1 MATTPRDDIDA
12 LGDGSSRALVDQLAD
27 TAMAFRRLAAT
38 RFELIDRLRRA
49 AEIETGATWCDPD
62 DLAWRDLRAEVA
74 AAIHVHEKTAHADIE
89 LARRLVHDFATT
101 LDGMRVGIVP
111 ETHARIL
118 VEHSAGL
125 APDLW
130 STYEAE
136 LLPFAGRLV
145 RSRFEKLA
153 REVRASLDPEALIER
168 HRQALAE
175 RRIAVE
181 AAPDGMAWFGAL
193 LPAEDAIGAHA
204 AVSGIARGL
213 MVEGETRTP
222 SQVAADVFR
231 DLLLDATGLSP
242 SAEPGTAPTV
252 SPGARRGLRPEVL
265 IHVPVLTAMGK
276 SDDAASLDG
285 YGPIDAETA
294 RQLCA
299 DAPGFLRILTDP
311 EDGATLSFGRTTY
324 RVPTELKRYLR
335 MRDEVCRFVGCTRS
349 AAHCDIDHTVP
360 WAEDGETVEANLAH
374 LCRGH
379 HRLKG
384 RNRWKIRHDPGGVL
398 KWTSPTGRIYETQP
412 ATRPVA
418 RRGSRI
424 GAPPRAMTEWLLSN
438 AAPDAEH
445 PGF

>member
-1 MATTPRDDIDA
+1 MTTTPRDGTGGRADE
-12 LGDGSSRALVDQLAD
+12 SSRALVDRIAE
-27 TAMAFRRLAAT
+27 TAAESRRIAAV
-38 RFELIDRLRRA
+38 RFELIDQLRLE

-74 AAIHVHEKTAHADIE
+74 AAMHVHEKTAHTDIE
-89 LARRLVHDFATT
+89 LARRLVHDFAAT
-101 LDGMRVGIVP
+101 LEGMRGGIVL
-111 ETHARIL
+111 EVHARIL

-125 APDLW
+125 APDQW

-136 LLPFAGRLV
+136 LLPFAGLLV

-153 REVRASLDPEALIER
+153 REVRASLDPEAMIER
-168 HRQALAE
+168 HRQALTE
-175 RRIAVE
+175 RRVAVE
-181 AAPDGMAWFGAL
+181 AAPDGMAWIGAL
-193 LPAEDAIGAHA
+193 LSAEDAIGAHA

-213 MVEGETRTP
+213 MVDGETRTRA
-222 SQVAADVFR
+222 QVEADVLR
-231 DLLLDATGLSP
+231 DLLLDATGLTP
-242 SAEPGTAPTV
+242 SALTGAAPIA

-265 IHVPVLTAMGK
+265 VHVPVLTAMGK
-276 SDDAASLDG
+276 SDDAASLEG

-294 RQLCA
+294 RQLCV

-311 EDGATLSFGRTTY
+311 EDGAALSFGRTTY

-335 MRDEVCRFVGCTRS
+335 VRDEVCRFVGCTRS
-349 AAHCDIDHTVP
+349 AVHCDIDHTVP

-379 HRLKG
+379 HRLKE
-384 RNRWKIRHDPGGVL
+384 RNRGKIRHDPGGIL
-398 KWTSPTGRIYETQP
+398 KWTSPTGRTYETHP
-412 ATRPVA
+412 AIRPVA